1 MGAALWDCPAIFAES
16 RWENRDSVTPP
27 SAFPDETTW
36 EGGAPVWDMTTC
48 ASEFPALSGLTTAA
62 RFSVAPVCSGV
73 LFDAALKRS
82 GDVPPSAA
90 TGVRDAATGEAGRLV
105 KRIPPESEFSFLTV
119 EEYVEL
125 GLPEIAGGG
134 AVNTAL
140 AGRLVNR
147 LSPESE
153 AVSLSGDGTILEV
166 PPPVV
171 VGVGV
176 AETAFPETE
185 RLVKRV
191 SSEAESAFLS
201 GDGMALA
208 VAPLAA
214 VGAGGAEALSEGAG
228 RFEKRVSPESEGA
241 CLSEDGTPLDV
252 PPPVVA
258 DV

>member
-1 MGAALWDCPAIFAES
+1 MGAAVLDCSVIFAES
-16 RWENRDSVTPP
+16 RWENRDSVTLLF
-27 SAFPDETTW
+27 AFPDGTTG

-62 RFSVAPVCSGV
+62 RFSIAPVCSGV
-73 LFDAALKRS
+73 LFNAALKRS

-90 TGVRDAATGEAGRLV
+90 TGVRDAATGEAGRFV
-105 KRIPPESEFSFLTV
+105 KRIPPEL
-119 EEYVEL
+119 
-125 GLPEIAGGG
+125 
-134 AVNTAL
+134 
-140 AGRLVNR
+140 
-147 LSPESE
+147 ES
-153 AVSLSGDGTILEV
+153 VFPSGDGTPLAV
-166 PPPVV
+166 PPPVA

-214 VGAGGAEALSEGAG
+214 VGAEGAEALSEGAG

-241 CLSEDGTPLDV
+241 GLSEDGTPLDV

>member
-1 MGAALWDCPAIFAES
+1 MTG
-16 RWENRDSVTPP
+16 
-27 SAFPDETTW
+27 
-36 EGGAPVWDMTTC
+36 EGGAPVWDATVC
-48 ASEFPALSGLTTAA
+48 APGFASGFPALSGLATAP
-62 RFSVAPVCSGV
+62 RLSVAPVCSGV
-73 LFDAALKRS
+73 LLDAALKRS

-153 AVSLSGDGTILEV
+153 AVSPPGDGTVLEV
-166 PPPVV
+166 LPLVA
-171 VGVGV
+171 VGVGG
-176 AETAFPETE
+176 P
-185 RLVKRV
+185 
-191 SSEAESAFLS
+191 
-201 GDGMALA
+201 
-208 VAPLAA
+208 
-214 VGAGGAEALSEGAG
+214 EALSEGAG

>member
-82 GDVPPSAA
+82 GDVPRSAA

-105 KRIPPESEFSFLTV
+105 KRIPPESESVF
-119 EEYVEL
+119 
-125 GLPEIAGGG
+125 
-134 AVNTAL
+134 
-140 AGRLVNR
+140 
-147 LSPESE
+147 
-153 AVSLSGDGTILEV
+153 LSGDGT
-166 PPPVV
+166 P
-171 VGVGV
+171 
-176 AETAFPETE
+176 
-185 RLVKRV
+185 
-191 SSEAESAFLS
+191 
-201 GDGMALA
+201 LA
-208 VAPLAA
+208 VPPLAA

>member
-1 MGAALWDCPAIFAES
+1 MWDCPAIFAES
-16 RWENRDSVTPP
+16 RWENRDSVTSP

-82 GDVPPSAA
+82 GDVTPLA
-90 TGVRDAATGEAGRLV
+90 TTGEAERFV
-105 KRIPPESEFSFLTV
+105 KRIPPESESVF
-119 EEYVEL
+119 
-125 GLPEIAGGG
+125 
-134 AVNTAL
+134 
-140 AGRLVNR
+140 
-147 LSPESE
+147 
-153 AVSLSGDGTILEV
+153 LSGDGTPLAV
-166 PPPVV
+166 PPPVT

-201 GDGMALA
+201 GDGTTLA

>member
-1 MGAALWDCPAIFAES
+1 
-16 RWENRDSVTPP
+16 
-27 SAFPDETTW
+27 
-36 EGGAPVWDMTTC
+36 MTTC

-73 LFDAALKRS
+73 LLDAAMKRS

-105 KRIPPESEFSFLTV
+105 KRVPPESEFAFLTV
-119 EEYVEL
+119 EESVEPE
-125 GLPEIAGGG
+125 LPETAGGG
-134 AVNTAL
+134 TADTAL
-140 AGRLVNR
+140 APGETGRLVNR
-147 LSPESE
+147 LSPESKG
-153 AVSLSGDGTILEV
+153 VSPSGDGTVLEV
-166 PPPVV
+166 PPPVT

-201 GDGMALA
+201 GDGTLLA